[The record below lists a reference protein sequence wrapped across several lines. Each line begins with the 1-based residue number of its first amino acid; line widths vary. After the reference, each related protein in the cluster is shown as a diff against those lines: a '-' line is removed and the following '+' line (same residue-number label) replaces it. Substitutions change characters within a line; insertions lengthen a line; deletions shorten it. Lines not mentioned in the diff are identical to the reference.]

1 MHHVIFLAR
10 RKSRVEIRSSEL
22 HVLTASSGGKAKG
35 AGLLQPGPANAACSW
50 RPLRGSELRLYP
62 TTGFSVQRQSSR
74 NAEPVRCFRSRSF
87 KFRWEHSPAWAAHPT
102 GDLTLNGSA
111 SFSRIS
117 VAGSSGN
124 HRLHLYVYFFPV
136 RDETEPPVKNW
147 SILLRPQKAT
157 RLQKWQRSK
166 RLRRAAIRALRGPRR
181 NMKAS
186 ANDKMA
192 STRIDC
198 RALCMNKEA
207 YDE

>member
-136 RDETEPPVKNW
+136 RDKTEPQ
-147 SILLRPQKAT
+147 SRIGQFCSDLRKPRDYKSGSAQRGSEEPQ
-157 RLQKWQRSK
+157 
-166 RLRRAAIRALRGPRR
+166 
-181 NMKAS
+181 S
-186 ANDKMA
+186 APCEGQGE
-192 STRIDC
+192 I
-198 RALCMNKEA
+198 
-207 YDE
+207 

>member
-102 GDLTLNGSA
+102 GDLTLKWVSLVFGL
-111 SFSRIS
+111 S
-117 VAGSSGN
+117 VAGHPGITHYTSACTFSRFGTKPMPHARN
-124 HRLHLYVYFFPV
+124 GQFCSDL
-136 RDETEPPVKNW
+136 K
-147 SILLRPQKAT
+147 RPQDYKSDS
-157 RLQKWQRSK
+157 RSAVS
-166 RLRRAAIRALRGPRR
+166 LRVT
-181 NMKAS
+181 S
-186 ANDKMA
+186 A
-192 STRIDC
+192 
-198 RALCMNKEA
+198 KEK
-207 YDE
+207 YEN